1 MSTNFPQH
9 TPTLHRFRG
18 KHDLYFP
25 PKMDDFW
32 PIERVWAILA
42 ARVYRNPRP
51 THISGVMRR
60 VREAVRE
67 FNATTLTKL
76 VHEMTAKMQEIY
88 RLKGQKISPGWKA
101 KNSKYACRCSVCS
114 S

>member
-1 MSTNFPQH
+1 MHAQDDVKQKLLTKTLISRKLFCHIYSAEKNFLNPKKIRPQ
-9 TPTLHRFRG
+9 R
-18 KHDLYFP
+18 
-25 PKMDDFW
+25 
-32 PIERVWAILA
+32 IEVKIK
-42 ARVYRNPRP
+42 PG
-51 THISGVMRR
+51 GVMRR

-67 FNATTLTKL
+67 LDATTLTKL
-76 VHEMTAKMQEIY
+76 VHEMPAKMQEIY

>member
-1 MSTNFPQH
+1 MFPTEAVQD
-9 TPTLHRFRG
+9 RG
-18 KHDLYFP
+18 VLRKV
-25 PKMDDFW
+25 
-32 PIERVWAILA
+32 RVRSAILA

-67 FNATTLTKL
+67 LDATTLTKL
-76 VHEMTAKMQEIY
+76 VHEMPAKMQEIY